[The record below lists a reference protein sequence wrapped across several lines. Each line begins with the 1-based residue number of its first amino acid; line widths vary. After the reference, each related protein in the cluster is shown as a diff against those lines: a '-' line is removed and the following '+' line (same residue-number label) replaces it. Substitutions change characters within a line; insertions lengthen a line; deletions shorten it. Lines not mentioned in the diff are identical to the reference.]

1 MMQKTAVVFGA
12 SGLVGSEVIKILL
25 SKEEF
30 GLIILPVRKIV
41 SDYTSP
47 KIKQLIIDFDSLD
60 LYANELKGDCYFLC
74 LGTTMAKAKSKEAF
88 YKVDFTYTYEAAKIA
103 VKNNSS
109 HVLLISSMG
118 ADEKSMIYYSKVK
131 GKIEKALEKLP
142 LSRLTIFRPSL
153 LLGNRNESR
162 SGEKWAEKISSLLS
176 FMFFGPFKNYKPV
189 KASDVAEKMVRMAM
203 NSQSERV
210 KILLS
215 SELNS

>member
-1 MMQKTAVVFGA
+1 MIQKTAVVFGS
-12 SGLVGSEVIKILL
+12 SGLVGSEVVNILL

-30 GLIILPVRKIV
+30 RLIILPVRKIN
-41 SDYTSP
+41 SHFTSP
-47 KIKQLIIDFDSLD
+47 KIRQVIVDFDSLD
-60 LYANELKGDCYFLC
+60 QNTDELKGDCYFLC
-74 LGTTMAKAKSKEAF
+74 LGTTLAKAKSKEAF
-88 YKVDFTYTYEAAKIA
+88 YKVDFTYTNEAAKIA

-131 GKIEKALEKLP
+131 GEIEKALVNLS

-162 SGEKWAEKISSLLS
+162 SGEKWAEKISSLFP

-189 KASDVAEKMVRMAM
+189 QANKVAEKMVKMAL
-203 NSQSERV
+203 NPHSEKV

-215 SELNS
+215 GEINS